1 MNAIVGKIPAT
12 AAQKLSRLEQLNLG
26 ANLISGTLPTEIG
39 LLAAALKELQ
49 VFNNGLEG
57 TLPSERGLL
66 TDAVAIVTF
75 ENFFPVRY
83 RQSLAG

>member
-39 LLAAALKELQ
+39 LLSALKELH

-75 ENFFPVRY
+75 ENFFPVR
-83 RQSLAG
+83 